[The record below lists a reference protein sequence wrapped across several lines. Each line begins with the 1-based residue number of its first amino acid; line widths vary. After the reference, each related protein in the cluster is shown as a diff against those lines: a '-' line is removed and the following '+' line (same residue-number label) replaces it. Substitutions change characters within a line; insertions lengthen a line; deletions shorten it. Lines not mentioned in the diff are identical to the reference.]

1 LNPVTANPTELLRWW
16 HHYQA
21 EQLNQEADRIR
32 NSLLQEV
39 VALRRQV
46 ELTCPGHHGNC
57 DAHLS
62 SLSQLYV
69 SLEELSD
76 RLGSPY
82 LHDSLPLAM
91 QHALVP
97 WQPQLRL
104 QLSPTWPPEPMAITR
119 LVIAVVQQLLGE
131 PVAKCC
137 GPTAGPPQAQL
148 KLQHQPPRRQL
159 TLEFPATVPP
169 GPHLAPLLATF
180 ELISGGGYAQNV
192 TPPTQRWVLHWAGEG

>member
-1 LNPVTANPTELLRWW
+1 MNPVTANPTELLRWW

-32 NSLLQEV
+32 NGLLQEV

-46 ELTCPGHHGNC
+46 ELTCPGHNADC

-62 SLSQLYV
+62 SLSQLYT
-69 SLEELSD
+69 SLEQLSD

-82 LHDSLPLAM
+82 LHDSLPLAI

-97 WQPQLRL
+97 WQAQLRL
-104 QLSPTWPPEPMAITR
+104 HLPPTWPPEPMEITR
-119 LVIAVVQQLLGE
+119 LVIALVQHLLGD
-131 PVAKCC
+131 PLANRRPN
-137 GPTAGPPQAQL
+137 GALPPAQL
-148 KLQHQPPRRQL
+148 SLQQQQQQRQL

-169 GPHLAPLLATF
+169 GPHLSPLLATF
-180 ELISGGGYAQNV
+180 ELISGGEYAQNV
-192 TPPTQRWVLHWAGEG
+192 TASTQRWVLHWTALV